1 MVATELIRTAK
12 LKYLLFGLLEK
23 NLANPCSREALSN
36 KNVYDNEN
44 VLYHHTAQQG
54 IH

>member
-1 MVATELIRTAK
+1 MVATELIQITK
-12 LKYLLFGLLEK
+12 LKYLPFGLLEK

-36 KNVYDNEN
+36 KIVYDDEN